1 MSSKSNT
8 LSTFHKQLGEEEI
21 RLGPWRQNDGQRSRH
36 LRYVTPLKNRLGPR
50 QCLNREKLTAVHTSA
65 TAFVV
70 SGQCS
75 SEGVPFGGNFLNQL
89 QWVAV
94 ADGPAKTKLHITGAC
109 DVFFLN
115 TISMFSV

>member
-1 MSSKSNT
+1 
-8 LSTFHKQLGEEEI
+8 
-21 RLGPWRQNDGQRSRH
+21 
-36 LRYVTPLKNRLGPR
+36 
-50 QCLNREKLTAVHTSA
+50 
-65 TAFVV
+65 VV